1 MTQRLSCALCGR
13 ATVPAVFIGGMAVG
27 PSCARKANLLEAA
40 SRGLG
45 ALRLAKRR
53 ASAKNDPQKDLFAEQ
68 ETEEEAVPA

>member
-1 MTQRLSCALCGR
+1 MTQRLTCALCGR

-27 PSCARKANLLEAA
+27 PSCSRKAGLFEAA

-53 ASAKNDPQKDLFAEQ
+53 ASSKTDPQQDLFDGQ
-68 ETEEEAVPA
+68 ETEEEAATA